1 MSVEDAGAG
10 ERGTECET
18 YIYRERERERNYVF
32 FTYLLLFQMYL
43 LEPMCLRNIFI
54 FILCILMNN
63 KDYLIWLTCWLT
75 IFCGCSM
82 FRDPNPDFTTA
93 CLRLG
98 AFSGIKSERVLEQ
111 VCDGSGR
118 VRGRGGW
125 VGGRGGNRSSP
136 KTRAF
141 VVANAACTERTRT
154 RNLYFPRIVV

>member
-63 KDYLIWLTCWLT
+63 KDYLI
-75 IFCGCSM
+75 
-82 FRDPNPDFTTA
+82 
-93 CLRLG
+93 
-98 AFSGIKSERVLEQ
+98 
-111 VCDGSGR
+111 
-118 VRGRGGW
+118 
-125 VGGRGGNRSSP
+125 
-136 KTRAF
+136 
-141 VVANAACTERTRT
+141 
-154 RNLYFPRIVV
+154 